1 MFFFL
6 NNSENIH
13 PFAFCSEFL
22 IIQNKLR
29 FFSFCSELFQNK
41 FNFLATFSEFLN
53 NSEQLFRKIQFFSS
67 CYPNL
72 IKINKSCKV

>member
-13 PFAFCSEFL
+13 LFAICSEFL

-29 FFSFCSELFQNK
+29 LFSFCSELFQNK

-53 NSEQLFRKIQFFSS
+53 NSEQLFRKFNFFQVVI
-67 CYPNL
+67 PT
-72 IKINKSCKV
+72 